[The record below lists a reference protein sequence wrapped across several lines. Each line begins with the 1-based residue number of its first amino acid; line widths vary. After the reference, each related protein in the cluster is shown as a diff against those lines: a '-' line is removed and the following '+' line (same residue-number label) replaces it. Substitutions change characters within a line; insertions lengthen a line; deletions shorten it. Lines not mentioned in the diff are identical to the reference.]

1 MQNILNKE
9 INMKLSKKNLLIAF
23 ILLICIAGAY
33 LSTINAHEYE
43 KTGYVTK
50 VIDGDT
56 IEISNQEEK
65 IRLWGV
71 DTPELNTEKGQEVK
85 ENVTEQ
91 LLGKEVTLDIDDKKE
106 HDHYGR
112 TLAKVYLNG
121 TDINQW
127 LLTEKLARVMYI
139 PPSEFEMYTGGLSP
153 EEFEKYV
160 VPKTST
166 STVGTNSDIVY
177 IATFSGTKY
186 HYDRNCKALKCS
198 MNVNNLSL
206 SEAKNRGYTLCGWE
220 D

>member
-1 MQNILNKE
+1 
-9 INMKLSKKNLLIAF
+9 MKLTNKKLIITLILLALIAG
-23 ILLICIAGAY
+23 IC
-33 LSTINAHEYE
+33 LNTMSAHENE

-91 LLGKEVTLDIDDKKE
+91 LLGKEVTLDIDDRKE

-112 TLAKVYLNG
+112 ILAKVYLNG

-139 PPSEFEMYTGGLSP
+139 PPSEFGPYTGGISP
-153 EEFEKYV
+153 EEFEKYI
-160 VPKTST
+160 TSKSSRNT
-166 STVGTNSDIVY
+166 GMSQSNEVY
-177 IATFSGTKY
+177 IATFSGAKY
-186 HYDRNCKALKCS
+186 HFDKNCRALRYS
-198 MNVNNLSL
+198 NSVSNISL
-206 SEAKNRGYTLCGWE
+206 SDAKNHGYTLCGWE